1 MANGFYD
8 YSINNLLKSTTT
20 VIDFDSATLKMVLTD
35 HGTDTPN
42 LTSDDFLNDIST
54 GTVGT
59 SSSLSSVTVR
69 VVAVGVIDA
78 ADMSPAFSAVSGSSV
93 ESMSLIEDSGS
104 AATSTTRS
112 VGYFAPYGSPIG
124 GSPAAVSAMSGSR
137 VPVTSPVRVTATPLV
152 VLLTRRGNWLGSS
165 THWNVNAMSSSRG
178 AGGVW

>member
-8 YSINNLLKSTTT
+8 YFINNLLKSTTT

-59 SSSLSSVTVR
+59 SSSLSSVTVG

-78 ADMSPAFSAVSGSSV
+78 ADMSPAFTAVSGSSV
-93 ESMSLIEDSGS
+93 ESMSLYEDSGS
-104 AATSTTRS
+104 AATSDLICYWDSATGLPLT
-112 VGYFAPYGSPIG
+112 PNG
-124 GSPAAVSAMSGSR
+124 GDVNVTFNASGIFK
-137 VPVTSPVRVTATPLV
+137 L
-152 VLLTRRGNWLGSS
+152 
-165 THWNVNAMSSSRG
+165 
-178 AGGVW
+178 